1 MDPALMF
8 GMVSEHD
15 EEEDE
20 TFDLSGWMS
29 RSPPSDGL
37 GDAPML
43 DDTPSFT
50 SRPRG
55 GGSVTSNVAASASA
69 MGSEPSFT
77 PRPRSNPR
85 NMGYTYASTR
95 ENWWNPLYAHDNSK
109 VFGITGPNNPKAIV
123 AVKVG
128 GIALMTGSIIWSRF
142 RQLPNKTAFTL
153 GALAYAHPTL
163 GWNQGLFQE
172 PESYAFLKNAGK
184 ALVHIG
190 ALYGGYKIIRMGK

>member
-85 NMGYTYASTR
+85 NIGYTYASTG
-95 ENWWNPLYAHDNSK
+95 ENFWNPLYAHDNSK
-109 VFGITGPNNPKAIV
+109 LFGIAGPNNPKAIV
-123 AVKVG
+123 AIKVG
-128 GIALMTGSIIWSRF
+128 GLAALAATVLWGRG
-142 RQLPNKTAFTL
+142 RPNKTVATL
-153 GALAYAHPTL
+153 GILAYAHPTL
-163 GWNQGLFQE
+163 GWNQGFFKE

-190 ALYGGYKIIRMGK
+190 ALYGGFKIIRMGK

>member
-8 GMVSEHD
+8 GMISEHD
-15 EEEDE
+15 EEDDE

-43 DDTPSFT
+43 DSLGDTPSFT
-50 SRPRG
+50 SRPR

-85 NMGYTYASTR
+85 NIGYTYASTR

-109 VFGITGPNNPKAIV
+109 VFGIAGPNNPKAIV
-123 AVKVG
+123 AIKVG
-128 GIALMTGSIIWSRF
+128 GLAALAGTVLWGRG
-142 RQLPNKTAFTL
+142 RPNKTIATL
-153 GALAYAHPTL
+153 GILAYAHPTL

-172 PESYAFLKNAGK
+172 PESYAFLKSAGK
-184 ALVHIG
+184 AAVHLG
-190 ALYGGYKIIRMGK
+190 ALYGGYRFIRMGK

>member
-8 GMVSEHD
+8 GMISEHD

-55 GGSVTSNVAASASA
+55 GSVTSNVAASASA

-85 NMGYTYASTR
+85 SMGYVAKGA
-95 ENWWNPLYAHDNSK
+95 ENPLNPLYAHDDSK
-109 VFGITGPNNPKAIV
+109 IFGFAGPEKPGLVVATKTTGVAIM
-123 AVKVG
+123 A
-128 GIALMTGSIIWSRF
+128 GSIVWKIAGRPFPVKS
-142 RQLPNKTAFTL
+142 FTSGL
-153 GALAYAHPTL
+153 LAYAHPVL
-163 GWNQGLFQE
+163 GWNHGYLMPNSQGFG
-172 PESYAFLKNAGK
+172 GK
-184 ALVHIG
+184 AIKTIVHAGILGLVTKQI
-190 ALYGGYKIIRMGK
+190 LLKK

>member
-1 MDPALMF
+1 MF
-8 GMVSEHD
+8 GMISEHD

-55 GGSVTSNVAASASA
+55 GSVTSNVAASASA

-85 NMGYTYASTR
+85 NMATLMDLLARS
-95 ENWWNPLYAHDNSK
+95 
-109 VFGITGPNNPKAIV
+109 
-123 AVKVG
+123 G
-128 GIALMTGSIIWSRF
+128 GILYTLTITQGFRYCWS
-142 RQLPNKTAFTL
+142 K
-153 GALAYAHPTL
+153 
-163 GWNQGLFQE
+163 
-172 PESYAFLKNAGK
+172 
-184 ALVHIG
+184 
-190 ALYGGYKIIRMGK
+190 

>member
-8 GMVSEHD
+8 GMISEHD

-55 GGSVTSNVAASASA
+55 GSVTSNVAASASA

-85 NMGYTYASTR
+85 NIGYTYGSTR
-95 ENWWNPLYAHDNSK
+95 EKYWNPLYAHDNSK
-109 VFGITGPNNPKAIV
+109 LFGIAGPNNPKAIV
-123 AVKVG
+123 AIKV
-128 GIALMTGSIIWSRF
+128 TGLAAVAGTLLWGRG
-142 RQLPNKTAFTL
+142 RPNKTVATL
-153 GALAYAHPTL
+153 GVLAYAHPTL

-172 PESYAFLKNAGK
+172 PENWAVLKNGGK
-184 ALVHIG
+184 AAVHI
-190 ALYGGYKIIRMGK
+190 AAAVIGYKIIKMGK